1 MWPAVSAV
9 HATVPGRNAPWH
21 SLDRVDG
28 RPLVPVG
35 AKKPTYRPRDPRN
48 TPLYRLLLDHLETF
62 LAVYEDRYEHRFG
75 PLGTHVERQIQ
86 AYRECGLF
94 SAGCAR
100 VRCPDCGHEFLLP
113 FSCKVRFLCPSCH
126 QRKATLWAEWL
137 VDEVLADVPHRQWV
151 FTIPKRIRPFFRHNP
166 ALLGQLCRLTAKV
179 LTDFFHE
186 ALGCEDLKPGI
197 VSVLQTFNSDLSAN
211 PHPHLI
217 ATDGCLGPDGTFV
230 RISIH
235 RGHDLS
241 LIEEHFR
248 REVLALLRA
257 RDLLTEDDVENML
270 SWPHSGFAVHNDV
283 KILPGDRDGLMDLS
297 KYLARP
303 PIALSRM
310 RYGGTNDPLVY
321 IRLKRPHWRTGRR
334 EISFEPLEFLA
345 RLVQHIPPLNFKAWR
360 QYGAYSAVVRAR
372 WRREAEADDV
382 ADSEAQP
389 PPPSPGRKRC
399 SSAWAALLSRTWGFD
414 PLECP
419 DCGGRLEIV
428 TAIHD
433 ADSLERI
440 THHYGLDTGIP
451 ELQPARAPPW
461 LQGEWEFD
469 VVPPAEFDAVDPPID
484 DEAYFVDPPGD
495 DGLPVIELT

>member
-1 MWPAVSAV
+1 M
-9 HATVPGRNAPWH
+9 
-21 SLDRVDG
+21 
-28 RPLVPVG
+28 
-35 AKKPTYRPRDPRN
+35 
-48 TPLYRLLLDHLETF
+48 
-62 LAVYEDRYEHRFG
+62 
-75 PLGTHVERQIQ
+75 
-86 AYRECGLF
+86 
-94 SAGCAR
+94 
-100 VRCPDCGHEFLLP
+100 
-113 FSCKVRFLCPSCH
+113 
-126 QRKATLWAEWL
+126 
-137 VDEVLADVPHRQWV
+137 
-151 FTIPKRIRPFFRHNP
+151 
-166 ALLGQLCRLTAKV
+166 
-179 LTDFFHE
+179 
-186 ALGCEDLKPGI
+186 
-197 VSVLQTFNSDLSAN
+197 
-211 PHPHLI
+211 
-217 ATDGCLGPDGTFV
+217 GPDGTFI

-283 KILPGDRDGLMDLS
+283 KILPGDRDGLMDPS

-310 RYGGTNDPLVY
+310 RYDGKHAPLVH

-345 RLVQHIPPLNFKAWR
+345 RLVQHIPPLGFKAWR

-372 WRREAEADDV
+372 WRREAEADEV

-389 PPPSPGRKRC
+389 PPPSPGRKQC

-451 ELQPARAPPW
+451 ELQAARAPPW

-469 VVPPAEFDAVDPPID
+469 VVPPAEYDAVDPPVD

>member
-48 TPLYRLLLDHLETF
+48 TPLYRLLLEHLETF

-126 QRKATLWAEWL
+126 QRKATLWAGWL
-137 VDEVLADVPHRQWV
+137 VDSVLADVPHRQWV

-197 VSVLQTFNSDLSAN
+197 VSVLQTFNSDLSFN

-303 PIALSRM
+303 PVALSRM
-310 RYGGTNDPLVY
+310 RYDGKNDPLADVSDHR

-372 WRREAEADDV
+372 WRREADADEV

-389 PPPSPGRKRC
+389 PPTSPGRKQC

-433 ADSLERI
+433 ADSLQRI
-440 THHYGLDTGIP
+440 THHYGRYAGPLDTEVP
-451 ELQPARAPPW
+451 ELKPKGPPS
-461 LQGEWEFD
+461 
-469 VVPPAEFDAVDPPID
+469 AVLL
-484 DEAYFVDPPGD
+484 PGSR
-495 DGLPVIELT
+495 GVGVRRRPSRGVRRRRPTCR